1 MTDSAPASSAKT
13 TAGGTPT
20 KRSGPAK
27 KKTGERESFAAGR
40 DLRGTQLSRTPDYL
54 VIGHITADL
63 QPDGSVVLG
72 GTALYSAL
80 TAARLGAKVGILTRG
95 VFGTE
100 VAGMKVPSLEPF
112 ADQVSII
119 VQDAD
124 VPTTFIN
131 EYRADLRVQTVP
143 HWAGEIDL
151 RGLPPHWRNAPI
163 VHLGPVLQEINP
175 NHAVGMTTE
184 FIGITPQGWMRDW
197 PRATGGKVRHIPLRL
212 PGSLLGRTDCA
223 IVSTEEIHQARDVVE
238 RIGEQ
243 RLAVITRGKDGARVI
258 ARGQTIDLPGF
269 KVKTKDLTGAG
280 DVFAAAFF
288 MKASDRSIS
297 AAAAGRFAN
306 AVAALSLREIGV
318 DAVPSM
324 EQVDALLAA
333 TA

>member
-1 MTDSAPASSAKT
+1 MTDPTSTPSKPA
-13 TAGGTPT
+13 G
-20 KRSGPAK
+20 
-27 KKTGERESFAAGR
+27 KKTGARESLGHS
-40 DLRGTQLSRTPDYL
+40 LRGTQLSRTPDYL

-63 QPDGSVVLG
+63 QADGSVVLG

-95 VFGTE
+95 AFGIE
-100 VAGMKVPSLEPF
+100 VAGMKIPPLEPF

-223 IVSTEEIHQARDVVE
+223 IVSTEEIHQAREVVE
-238 RIGEQ
+238 RVGEQ
-243 RLAVITRGKDGARVI
+243 RLAVVTRGKDGARVI

-288 MKASDRSIS
+288 LKAADKTI
-297 AAAAGRFAN
+297 AAATAGRFAN

-318 DAVPSM
+318 EAVPTM
-324 EQVDALLAA
+324 EQVDALLANSM
-333 TA
+333 

>member
-1 MTDSAPASSAKT
+1 MTEPQSPSAGKPASGAAPQPGRRK
-13 TAGGTPT
+13 
-20 KRSGPAK
+20 KRGD
-27 KKTGERESFAAGR
+27 RETFASDR
-40 DLRGTQLSRTPDYL
+40 PLRGTQLSRTPDYL

-95 VFGTE
+95 AFGRE

-197 PRATGGKVRHIPLRL
+197 PRATGGKVHHIPLRL

-238 RIGEQ
+238 RVGEQ

-288 MKASDRSIS
+288 MKAADRSI
-297 AAAAGRFAN
+297 AAATAGRFAN
-306 AVAALSLREIGV
+306 AVAALSLREVGV
-318 DAVPSM
+318 EAVPTM
-324 EQVDALLAA
+324 AQVDALLEA
-333 TA
+333 TS